1 MSPKEKAAGATA
13 ASLRPYSGRLN
24 SIRIIRAPRGNAS
37 TLTTNPGHFMELE
50 RISTE
55 PTPI

>member
-1 MSPKEKAAGATA
+1 MSTKEKAAGATA
-13 ASLRPYSGRLN
+13 ASLRPVSGQQMC
-24 SIRIIRAPRGNAS
+24 IRIIRDPRGNAS
-37 TLTTNPGHFMELE
+37 TLTMNPGHFMELR